1 VSVNVSD
8 CDLDDAILNRTN
20 QLHSLVELETF
31 KMNGIRG
38 VSELG
43 INFLMRDGS
52 KLKYLKFRNFSR
64 LKTHLMGW
72 RRLVNEKNWRLI
84 INYY

>member
-1 VSVNVSD
+1 MSVNVSD

-31 KMNGIRG
+31 KMNNIRG

-43 INFLMRDGS
+43 INLLMREGS
-52 KLKYLKFRNFSR
+52 KLKYLKFRNFPR
-64 LKTHLMGW
+64 LQTHLMGW

-84 INYY
+84 IDYY